1 MNLKKL
7 PKTNYK
13 QKIIYLLTVFIALS
27 GIMIYFILLPAID
40 DIKKLRVE
48 IINQKVD
55 LEKKLSQE
63 KNMTKLSDKIKKIE
77 PQIDILEKIYI
88 NKNRQLEFITLL
100 EGIADK
106 QQVAQ
111 KIILNPDNETK
122 ELNYCKIPLSIVAQ
136 GTYNNLINY
145 LINLEGVNYYINIYS
160 LSLNNSGQSGRTSRS
175 PGSEAEQNLVLR
187 ISAYTY
193 WK

>member
-13 QKIIYLLTVFIALS
+13 QKIIYLSAVFIALS
-27 GIMIYFILLPAID
+27 GIIIYFVLLPAIN
-40 DIKKLRVE
+40 DIKKLRAE

-77 PQIDILEKIYI
+77 PQIDILENIYI
-88 NKNRQLEFITLL
+88 NKNRQLEFITVL

-111 KIILNPDNETK
+111 KIVLNPENETK
-122 ELNYCKIPLSIVAQ
+122 ELNYYKTPLSIVVQ

-145 LINLEGVNYYINIYS
+145 LINLENINYYINIYS
-160 LSLNNSGQSGRTSRS
+160 LSLNSSGQSGRTSHP
-175 PGSEAEQNLVLR
+175 PGGEAEQNLVLR